1 MMKTPSRNGIGQ
13 RRLRRLAPSPLF
25 LRRAL
30 RTDGSASGL
39 GAWILGLVLLVH
51 LRRLRPVP
59 CGLGGVLVLA
69 FHLRRFARG
78 ECRSGDRQTKRNGN
92 RENTHRCSPCDVFLV
107 NWVTRSMFLHNAGNA
122 GPDHHLDVGRRQPF
136 VPDRVVRASQ
146 HRHMRGMTED
156 RIALRADSDRSKSFR

>member
-1 MMKTPSRNGIGQ
+1 
-13 RRLRRLAPSPLF
+13 
-25 LRRAL
+25 
-30 RTDGSASGL
+30 
-39 GAWILGLVLLVH
+39 LGLVLLVH

-78 ECRSGDRQTKRNGN
+78 ECRSGERQTKRNGN

-122 GPDHHLDVGRRQPF
+122 GPDP
-136 VPDRVVRASQ
+136 
-146 HRHMRGMTED
+146 
-156 RIALRADSDRSKSFR
+156 SFLK